1 MYVLDRSKR
10 LKSITASDMDGY
22 IKRMELKGFSPYG
35 ININLRA
42 FRIFFEWA
50 ERRNHIDK
58 MPYVK
63 KAKLDDTPP
72 TYLNDSEFDEMLSH
86 TNEFYENVFTMYRN
100 TGFRLMEPIRGT
112 LNNDTLVIPAKY
124 SKTTRESRILL
135 NPNDVPLIYELQEY
149 YEI

>member
-1 MYVLDRSKR
+1 
-10 LKSITASDMDGY
+10 
-22 IKRMELKGFSPYG
+22 
-35 ININLRA
+35 
-42 FRIFFEWA
+42 
-50 ERRNHIDK
+50 
-58 MPYVK
+58 
-63 KAKLDDTPP
+63 
-72 TYLNDSEFDEMLSH
+72 MLSH